1 MREGAIRQNKNMAA
15 EHFQKGAQQ
24 ELPSKRSPG
33 NKKAPESMLCHLAVF
48 LNERSLGDKMP
59 YKDDHEDRAT
69 IAPDKKALDEKGLG
83 QTEQKGAV

>member
-1 MREGAIRQNKNMAA
+1 
-15 EHFQKGAQQ
+15 
-24 ELPSKRSPG
+24 
-33 NKKAPESMLCHLAVF
+33 MLCHLAVF

-83 QTEQKGAV
+83 